1 MTDAQQLAQQIL
13 DTVGG
18 SANIAD
24 VENCM
29 TRLRVEVVSDAAVDL
44 PALKGTDGVIAAI
57 AAGSNLQIVL
67 GPGLVDRVA
76 VGLEALRASAPSP
89 TTAGGGTA
97 AGPAGASP
105 EELAARGA
113 AMKATARSRSDG
125 RAMRAVRKI
134 SAIFIPLIPALIA
147 CGLIAGINGILT
159 NLGWLPAAT
168 PFLGVLSSGF
178 LSLLAVFVGMNAAKE
193 FGGTPILGGAVGGI
207 IVAAGVANVSVL
219 GQQLAPGQ
227 GGVLAAMAGGI
238 VAAYVERTMRRHTP
252 DVVALIVV
260 PTVTVLVAGALTL
273 GVLMTVAGV
282 VSVAIGSAAT
292 WLLANGGA
300 FAGFVLG
307 GLFLPLVMTGMHQAL
322 TPIHTTLI
330 DQTGWTVLLP
340 VLAMGG
346 AGQIGAAIALW
357 LRFRSNAAL
366 TRTIRGALPA
376 GLLGVGEPLIYG
388 VTLPLGRPFITACIG
403 GAFGGGV
410 VGLFDQLGHTVGAIA
425 IGASDLSLLPLL
437 DGSSGYGWAILGY
450 GSGLVTAYVVGF
462 LATLLFGVSDS
473 VRADLAE
480 QSAPGAPLDVV
491 ASAEPAD
498 ATSPVAGAAA
508 GAAAPSGAGD
518 AGAPVRSGSG
528 SSR

>member
-1 MTDAQQLAQQIL
+1 MPDAQQLAQQIL
-13 DTVGG
+13 DSVGG

-29 TRLRVEVVSDAAVDL
+29 TRLRVEVVSEESV
-44 PALKGTDGVIAAI
+44 ALDELKATDGVMAAI

-76 VGLEALRASAPSP
+76 DDLEALRAAAPAAA
-89 TTAGGGTA
+89 AGGAGASSA
-97 AGPAGASP
+97 AGASGSSP

-113 AMKATARSRSDG
+113 SIKATARARSDG
-125 RAMRAVRKI
+125 RTMRAIRKI

-159 NLGWLPAAT
+159 NLGWVPGVT

-207 IVAAGVANVSVL
+207 IVAAGVANVTVF
-219 GQQLAPGQ
+219 GETLAPGQ
-227 GGVLAAMAGGI
+227 GGVLGAMAGGI
-238 VAAYVERTMRRHTP
+238 LAAYVERFMRRVTP
-252 DVVALIVV
+252 DVIALIVV
-260 PTVTVLVAGALTL
+260 PTVTVLVAGSVTL
-273 GVLMTVAGV
+273 GILMSVAGV
-282 VSVAIGSAAT
+282 VSVAIGTAAT

-307 GLFLPLVMTGMHQAL
+307 GLFLPLVMTGMHQGL
-322 TPIHTTLI
+322 IPIHTTLI

-346 AGQIGAAIALW
+346 AGQIGACIALW
-357 LRFRSNAAL
+357 VRFRSNASL
-366 TRTIRGALPA
+366 VRTIRGALPA
-376 GLLGVGEPLIYG
+376 GFLGVGEPLIYG

-410 VGLFDQLGHTVGAIA
+410 VGLFDQLGHSVGAIA
-425 IGASDLSLLPLL
+425 IGASDLSLIPLL
-437 DGSSGYGWAILGY
+437 NGSSGYGWALLGY
-450 GSGLVTAYVVGF
+450 GSGLIVAYVVGF
-462 LATLLFGVSDS
+462 VATVLFGVSAS
-473 VRADLAE
+473 VKADLEE
-480 QSAPGAPLDVV
+480 QSAPEAADNAVSSVV
-491 ASAEPAD
+491 HNKASDSAEPARE
-498 ATSPVAGAAA
+498 TTAAA
-508 GAAAPSGAGD
+508 SPF
-518 AGAPVRSGSG
+518 PR
-528 SSR
+528 

>member
-1 MTDAQQLAQQIL
+1 MPDAQQLAQQIL
-13 DTVGG
+13 DAVGG

-29 TRLRVEVVSDAAVDL
+29 TRLRVEVVSDSSVALDDL
-44 PALKGTDGVIAAI
+44 KATDGVMAAI

-76 VGLEALRASAPSP
+76 DGLEALRAAAPP
-89 TTAGGGTA
+89 AAAGG
-97 AGPAGASP
+97 PGASP

-113 AMKATARSRSDG
+113 SIKATARSRSDG
-125 RAMRAVRKI
+125 RTMRAIRKI

-159 NLGWLPAAT
+159 NLGWVPGVT

-207 IVAAGVANVSVL
+207 IVAAGVANVTVF
-219 GQQLAPGQ
+219 GETLAPGQ
-227 GGVLAAMAGGI
+227 GGVLGALAGGI
-238 VAAYVERTMRRHTP
+238 LAAYVERFMRRVTP
-252 DVVALIVV
+252 DVIALIVV
-260 PTVTVLVAGALTL
+260 PTVTVLVAGSVTL
-273 GVLMTVAGV
+273 GILMSVAGV
-282 VSVAIGSAAT
+282 VSVAIGTAAT

-307 GLFLPLVMTGMHQAL
+307 GLFLPLVMTGMHQGL
-322 TPIHTTLI
+322 IPIHTTLI

-346 AGQIGAAIALW
+346 AGQIGACIALW
-357 LRFRSNAAL
+357 MRFRSNASL
-366 TRTIRGALPA
+366 VRTIRGALPA
-376 GLLGVGEPLIYG
+376 GFLGVGEPLIYG

-410 VGLFDQLGHTVGAIA
+410 VGLFDQLGHSVGAIA
-425 IGASDLSLLPLL
+425 IGASDLSLIPLL
-437 DGSSGYGWAILGY
+437 NGSSGYGWALLGY
-450 GSGLVTAYVVGF
+450 GSGLVVAYVVGF
-462 LATLLFGVSDS
+462 VATLLFGVSVS
-473 VRADLAE
+473 VRADLEA
-480 QSAPGAPLDVV
+480 QSSVPSGDPVAPDAPLT
-491 ASAEPAD
+491 PAD
-498 ATSPVAGAAA
+498 SVGAA
-508 GAAAPSGAGD
+508 
-518 AGAPVRSGSG
+518 R
-528 SSR
+528 

>member
-1 MTDAQQLAQQIL
+1 MPDAQQLAQQIL
-13 DTVGG
+13 DSVGG

-29 TRLRVEVVSDAAVDL
+29 TRLRVEVVSTDAV
-44 PALKGTDGVIAAI
+44 ALDELKSTDGVMAAL

-76 VGLEALRASAPSP
+76 VDLEALRASAP
-89 TTAGGGTA
+89 TAAAGGAGASSA
-97 AGPAGASP
+97 AGASGASGSSP

-113 AMKATARSRSDG
+113 SIKATARARSDG
-125 RAMRAVRKI
+125 RTMRAIRKI

-159 NLGWLPAAT
+159 NLGWVPGVT

-207 IVAAGVANVSVL
+207 IVAAGVANVTVF
-219 GQQLAPGQ
+219 GETLAPGQ
-227 GGVLAAMAGGI
+227 GGVLGALAGGI
-238 VAAYVERTMRRHTP
+238 LAAYVERFMRRVTP
-252 DVVALIVV
+252 DVIALIVV
-260 PTVTVLVAGALTL
+260 PTVTVLVAGSITL
-273 GVLMTVAGV
+273 GILMSVAGV
-282 VSVAIGSAAT
+282 VSVAIGTAAT

-307 GLFLPLVMTGMHQAL
+307 GLFLPLVMTGMHQGL
-322 TPIHTTLI
+322 IPIHTTLI

-346 AGQIGAAIALW
+346 AGQIGACIALW
-357 LRFRSNAAL
+357 VRFRSNASL
-366 TRTIRGALPA
+366 VRTIRGALPA
-376 GLLGVGEPLIYG
+376 GFLGVGEPLIYG

-410 VGLFDQLGHTVGAIA
+410 VGLFDQLGHSVGAIA
-425 IGASDLSLLPLL
+425 IGASDLSLIPLL
-437 DGSSGYGWAILGY
+437 NGSSGYGWALLGY
-450 GSGLVTAYVVGF
+450 GSGLIVAYVVGF
-462 LATLLFGVSDS
+462 VATLLFGVSDS
-473 VRADLAE
+473 VRADLEA
-480 QSAPGAPLDVV
+480 QSAPAAPLERVSPTLPVNDGDRLRAT
-491 ASAEPAD
+491 AS
-498 ATSPVAGAAA
+498 
-508 GAAAPSGAGD
+508 
-518 AGAPVRSGSG
+518 R
-528 SSR
+528 

>member
-1 MTDAQQLAQQIL
+1 MADAQQLAQQIL
-13 DTVGG
+13 DAVGG
-18 SANIAD
+18 SSNISD

-29 TRLRVEVVSDAAVDL
+29 TRLRVEVASTSPVDL
-44 PALKGTDGVIAAI
+44 DGLKATDGVMAAI

-76 VGLEALRASAPSP
+76 SSLDTLRSSEPGAS
-89 TTAGGGTA
+89 GGSG
-97 AGPAGASP
+97 GSGASP

-113 AMKATARSRSDG
+113 AIKAAARSRSDG
-125 RAMRAVRKI
+125 RTMRAIRKI

-159 NLGWLPAAT
+159 NLGWLPGVT

-207 IVAAGVANVSVL
+207 IVAAGVANVTVF
-219 GQQLAPGQ
+219 GETLAPGQ
-227 GGVLAAMAGGI
+227 GGVLGAMAGGI
-238 VAAYVERTMRRHTP
+238 LAAYVERFMRRVTP
-252 DVVALIVV
+252 DVIALIVV
-260 PTVTVLVAGALTL
+260 PTVTVLVAGSITL
-273 GVLMTVAGV
+273 GILMSVAGV
-282 VSVAIGSAAT
+282 VSVAIGTAAT

-357 LRFRSNAAL
+357 IRFRSNAAL
-366 TRTIRGALPA
+366 SRTIRGALPA

-410 VGLFDQLGHTVGAIA
+410 VGLFDQLGHSVGAIA
-425 IGASDLSLLPLL
+425 IGASDLSLIPLL
-437 DGSSGYGWAILGY
+437 NGSSGYGWALLGY
-450 GSGLVTAYVVGF
+450 GAGLVTAYVVGF
-462 LATLLFGVSDS
+462 VATLFFGVSDS
-473 VRADLAE
+473 VRADLEA
-480 QSAPGAPLDVV
+480 QSAAGDAGDPVAPDAPLDVPV
-491 ASAEPAD
+491 
-498 ATSPVAGAAA
+498 SPVSAST
-508 GAAAPSGAGD
+508 APR
-518 AGAPVRSGSG
+518 P
-528 SSR
+528 

>member
-1 MTDAQQLAQQIL
+1 MADAQQLAQQIL
-13 DTVGG
+13 DSVGG

-29 TRLRVEVVSDAAVDL
+29 TRLRVEVVSTEDVALDDL
-44 PALKGTDGVIAAI
+44 KASDGVMAAI

-76 VGLEALRASAPSP
+76 NDLSALRAQPSGPAPSV
-89 TTAGGGTA
+89 T
-97 AGPAGASP
+97 P

-113 AMKATARSRSDG
+113 AMKSAARSRTDG
-125 RAMRAVRKI
+125 RTMRAVRKI

-159 NLGWLPAAT
+159 NLGWLPGLT
-168 PFLGVLSSGF
+168 PFLAVLSSGF
-178 LSLLAVFVGMNAAKE
+178 LSLLAVFVAMNAAKE

-207 IVAAGVANVSVL
+207 VVAAGVANVSVF
-219 GQQLAPGQ
+219 GEQLAPGQ
-227 GGVLAAMAGGI
+227 GGVLGAMAGGI
-238 VAAYVERTMRRHTP
+238 LAAYVERAMRRVTP
-252 DVVALIVV
+252 DVIALIVV
-260 PTVTVLVAGALTL
+260 PTVTVLVAGAVTL

-282 VSVAIGSAAT
+282 VASAIGVAAT

-307 GLFLPLVMTGMHQAL
+307 GFFLPLVMTGMHQAL

-357 LRFRSNAAL
+357 LRFRRNEAL
-366 TRTIRGALPA
+366 SRTIRGALPA
-376 GLLGVGEPLIYG
+376 GFLGVGEPLIYG

-437 DGSSGYGWAILGY
+437 NGSSGFGWALLGY
-450 GSGLVTAYVVGF
+450 GSGLIVAYVVGF
-462 LATLLFGVSDS
+462 VATMLFGVSAS
-473 VRADLAE
+473 VRADLEA
-480 QSAPGAPLDVV
+480 QSSAPAGDPVAPDAPIDVDDARV
-491 ASAEPAD
+491 GTAASAA
-498 ATSPVAGAAA
+498 
-508 GAAAPSGAGD
+508 
-518 AGAPVRSGSG
+518 R
-528 SSR
+528 

>member
-1 MTDAQQLAQQIL
+1 MADAQQLAHRIL

-18 SANIAD
+18 PANIAD

-29 TRLRVEVVSDAAVDL
+29 TRLRVEVVSTDAVALDDL
-44 PALKGTDGVIAAI
+44 KSTDGVLAAI

-76 VGLEALRASAPSP
+76 TDLSALRS
-89 TTAGGGTA
+89 AGGAGGASGSGASGASGASGTT
-97 AGPAGASP
+97 GASP

-113 AMKATARSRSDG
+113 AMKATARSRADG
-125 RAMRAVRKI
+125 RTMRAIRKI

-159 NLGWLPAAT
+159 NLHWLPAVT

-178 LSLLAVFVGMNAAKE
+178 LSLLAVFVAMNAAKE
-193 FGGTPILGGAVGGI
+193 FGGTPILGGAVGGVV
-207 IVAAGVANVSVL
+207 VAAGVANVTVF
-219 GQQLAPGQ
+219 GQTLAPGQ
-227 GGVLAAMAGGI
+227 GGVLGAMAGGI
-238 VAAYVERTMRRHTP
+238 LAALVERSMRKHTP
-252 DVVALIVV
+252 DVIALIVV
-260 PTVTVLVAGALTL
+260 PTVTVLVAGTVTL
-273 GVLMTVAGV
+273 GVLMSVAGV

-307 GLFLPLVMTGMHQAL
+307 GFFLPLVMTGMHQAL

-346 AGQIGAAIALW
+346 AGQIGAAVALW
-357 LRFRSNAAL
+357 LRFRRNEAL
-366 TRTIRGALPA
+366 SRTIRGALPA

-410 VGLFDQLGHTVGAIA
+410 VGLFDQLGHSVGAIA

-437 DGSSGYGWAILGY
+437 NGSSGYGWAFLGY
-450 GSGLVTAYVVGF
+450 GSGLLVAYVVGF
-462 LATLLFGVSDS
+462 IATLLFGVSAS
-473 VRADLAE
+473 VRADLEA

-498 ATSPVAGAAA
+498 ASSPVTSAAAAARAEAGAGA
-508 GAAAPSGAGD
+508 GAGA
-518 AGAPVRSGSG
+518 VR
-528 SSR
+528 

>member
-1 MTDAQQLAQQIL
+1 MPDAQQLAQQIL
-13 DTVGG
+13 DAVGG

-29 TRLRVEVVSDAAVDL
+29 TRLRVEVVADSSVALDDL
-44 PALKGTDGVIAAI
+44 KATDGVMAAI

-76 VGLEALRASAPSP
+76 DGLEALRASAPAAA
-89 TTAGGGTA
+89 AGGAGASSA
-97 AGPAGASP
+97 AGASGASAASGASP

-113 AMKATARSRSDG
+113 SIKASARSRSDG
-125 RAMRAVRKI
+125 RTMRAIRKI

-159 NLGWLPAAT
+159 NLGWVPGVT

-207 IVAAGVANVSVL
+207 IVAAGVANVTVF
-219 GQQLAPGQ
+219 GETLAPGQ
-227 GGVLAAMAGGI
+227 GGVLGALAGGI
-238 VAAYVERTMRRHTP
+238 LAAYVERVMRRVTP
-252 DVVALIVV
+252 DVIALIVV
-260 PTVTVLVAGALTL
+260 PTVTVLVAGSVTL
-273 GVLMTVAGV
+273 GILMSVAGV
-282 VSVAIGSAAT
+282 VSVAIGTAAT

-307 GLFLPLVMTGMHQAL
+307 GLFLPLVMTGMHQGL
-322 TPIHTTLI
+322 IPIHTTLI

-346 AGQIGAAIALW
+346 AGQIGACIALW
-357 LRFRSNAAL
+357 VRFRSNASL
-366 TRTIRGALPA
+366 VRTIRGALPA
-376 GLLGVGEPLIYG
+376 GFLGVGEPLIYG

-410 VGLFDQLGHTVGAIA
+410 VGLFDQLGHSVGAIA
-425 IGASDLSLLPLL
+425 IGASDLSLIPLL
-437 DGSSGYGWAILGY
+437 NGSSGYGWALLGY
-450 GSGLVTAYVVGF
+450 GSGLIVAYVVGF
-462 LATLLFGVSDS
+462 VATLLFGVSAS
-473 VRADLAE
+473 VKADLEE
-480 QSAPGAPLDVV
+480 QSAPGAPLDLVSSTV
-491 ASAEPAD
+491 PAD
-498 ATSPVAGAAA
+498 ATDAPPAA
-508 GAAAPSGAGD
+508 GADRLRVLG
-518 AGAPVRSGSG
+518 R
-528 SSR
+528 

>member
-1 MTDAQQLAQQIL
+1 MPDAQQLAQQIL
-13 DTVGG
+13 DSVGG

-29 TRLRVEVVSDAAVDL
+29 TRLRVEVSSPASVDL
-44 PALKGTDGVIAAI
+44 PALQATDGVMAAI

-76 VGLEALRASAPSP
+76 VDLEALRAAAP
-89 TTAGGGTA
+89 TVAAGGARSSSA
-97 AGPAGASP
+97 AGASGTSAASGASGASP

-113 AMKATARSRSDG
+113 SIKASARSRSDG
-125 RAMRAVRKI
+125 RTMRAIRKI

-159 NLGWLPAAT
+159 NLGWVPGVT

-207 IVAAGVANVSVL
+207 IVAAGVANVTVF
-219 GQQLAPGQ
+219 GETLAPGQ
-227 GGVLAAMAGGI
+227 GGVLGALAGGI
-238 VAAYVERTMRRHTP
+238 LAAYVERFMRKVTP
-252 DVVALIVV
+252 DVIALIVV
-260 PTVTVLVAGALTL
+260 PTVTVLVAGSVTL
-273 GVLMTVAGV
+273 GILMSVAGV
-282 VSVAIGSAAT
+282 VSVAIGTAAT

-307 GLFLPLVMTGMHQAL
+307 GLFLPLVMTGMHQGL
-322 TPIHTTLI
+322 IPIHTTLI

-346 AGQIGAAIALW
+346 AGQIGACIALW
-357 LRFRSNAAL
+357 VRFRSNASL
-366 TRTIRGALPA
+366 VRTIRGALPA
-376 GLLGVGEPLIYG
+376 GFLGVGEPLIYG

-410 VGLFDQLGHTVGAIA
+410 VGLFDQLGHSVGAIA
-425 IGASDLSLLPLL
+425 IGASDLSLIPLL
-437 DGSSGYGWAILGY
+437 NGSSGYGWALLGY
-450 GSGLVTAYVVGF
+450 GSGLVVAYVVGF
-462 LATLLFGVSDS
+462 VATILFGVSDS
-473 VRADLAE
+473 VQTDLEA
-480 QSAPGAPLDVV
+480 QSSVPSGDPVAPDAPLDVQV
-491 ASAEPAD
+491 TPAD
-498 ATSPVAGAAA
+498 SVGAA
-508 GAAAPSGAGD
+508 
-518 AGAPVRSGSG
+518 R
-528 SSR
+528 